1 MPGPF
6 ISGAPLNIQT
16 HTYVHAAQPTQDL
29 KLDPTRMKIVDL
41 HVLLV
46 CFFFVVTCSGS
57 KLICFFLGRI
67 CFRSVITCLHPKA
80 MLGFPERHMCL
91 FQNLVGSSFTL
102 LYQSTAPL
110 LSAQLKMA
118 EELAAI
124 HDLLSCVGETP
135 RRRPRKTP
143 PHLQDVVHLAYL
155 RRRRMMDVKWNC
167 LIQELLR
174 MHAELPLRDRLNQ
187 ELLRMG
193 TEIPLRPPPAEI
205 PLEDAIQQ
213 GVAHFLASADVVD
226 VGFSPTS
233 PLSQRSSRM
242 PTTSSS
248 EGWEYLTL
256 SNAAGLP
263 MVHPNLVCYTI
274 YSDDDTQQAV
284 QRAAETLQ
292 IPPKAPP
299 QPKAP
304 AEAPPTSPEP
314 NPEPPPVLLPPKAP
328 PAEAVPMSA
337 MLQPKA
343 PPTPPFNLFQ
353 PPPKAAKPSEAAPPL
368 KAAPSPEPPPPKA
381 APAFMGPPPGP
392 PPPKSIPKTR
402 PLKSWKKKAPTVV
415 YCHRCGIATE
425 ITQFM

>member
-1 MPGPF
+1 
-6 ISGAPLNIQT
+6 
-16 HTYVHAAQPTQDL
+16 
-29 KLDPTRMKIVDL
+29 
-41 HVLLV
+41 
-46 CFFFVVTCSGS
+46 
-57 KLICFFLGRI
+57 
-67 CFRSVITCLHPKA
+67 
-80 MLGFPERHMCL
+80 
-91 FQNLVGSSFTL
+91 
-102 LYQSTAPL
+102 
-110 LSAQLKMA
+110 
-118 EELAAI
+118 
-124 HDLLSCVGETP
+124 
-135 RRRPRKTP
+135 
-143 PHLQDVVHLAYL
+143 
-155 RRRRMMDVKWNC
+155 MMDVKWNC

-174 MHAELPLRDRLNQ
+174 MHAELPLRDRLKQ
-187 ELLRMG
+187 ELLRMD
-193 TEIPLRPPPAEI
+193 TEIPLPPPPAEI

-256 SNAAGLP
+256 SKAAGLP

-343 PPTPPFNLFQ
+343 PPTPPFNLY
-353 PPPKAAKPSEAAPPL
+353 PPPKARPAKA
-368 KAAPSPEPPPPKA
+368 PPPPKT
-381 APAFMGPPPGP
+381 APESMGPPPKSP
-392 PPPKSIPKTR
+392 PNTR
-402 PLKSWKKKAPTVV
+402 PLKSWKKKAPRVII
-415 YCHRCGIATE
+415 CQRCGHGTKL
-425 ITQFM
+425 TQSM